1 MTKLS
6 LKEFENFFKYYKSED
21 QQQAGVRVLYEQ
33 MRDVLKDDEHAWV
46 KTYREKPEVTSSTI
60 LSVPFQSQNDN
71 SSGSGFRECFSSSMA
86 MVAMYYGKIDND
98 DDYNAI
104 RKQYGDTTDAQAQ
117 VKTLKSLSLD
127 AEFKFNGTTQ
137 SLKDAIDSGKP
148 VAVGWLFEGPVSSPS
163 GGGHYS
169 VIIGYDDEEE
179 TWIVNDPNGEASLRS
194 GGYTANLDGASIKY
208 SYKNFNPRWT
218 VEGEGTGW
226 YMDVSDPSAKK

>member
-1 MTKLS
+1 MAKLTF
-6 LKEFENFFKYYKSED
+6 KEFENFFKYYKSED
-21 QQQAGVRVLYEQ
+21 QQQAGIRVLYDQ
-33 MRDVLKDDEHAWV
+33 MRDVLKDDEHTWI
-46 KTYREKPEVTSSTI
+46 KTYREKPGVTSSAI

-137 SLKDAIDSGKP
+137 ALKDAIDSGKP

-208 SYKNFNPRWT
+208 SYKNFNPRWI
-218 VEGEGTGW
+218 VEGEGSGW
-226 YMDVSDPSAKK
+226 MMDVSDPNTKK